1 LTDSKETVEGDSIPQ
16 HYPIIRRRARARCGA
31 ATRSGASCQAPAV
44 RGGARCRQHGGNS
57 VGEAHNQRAR
67 THGFYTK
74 TLSAEDIADL
84 DAIMADGLGDIDH
97 EVLTAKLTVRRIE
110 RARAAAA
117 LLPDGLEV
125 IKRHDREASEYGPGD
140 ETVSERV
147 DYPGLSDR
155 AVRTALV
162 AVDKREDLIE
172 RRAERAA
179 RESNGVDDG
188 PITEFTVH
196 VVTAENVHLYQ
207 DGDEAEQG
215 GEE

>member
-1 LTDSKETVEGDSIPQ
+1 
-16 HYPIIRRRARARCGA
+16 
-31 ATRSGASCQAPAV
+31 
-44 RGGARCRQHGGNS
+44 
-57 VGEAHNQRAR
+57 
-67 THGFYTK
+67 
-74 TLSAEDIADL
+74 
-84 DAIMADGLGDIDH
+84 MADGLGDIDH

-140 ETVSERV
+140 ETVSERI

-179 RESNGVDDG
+179 REGDGDAG
-188 PITEFTVH
+188 PITEYEVH
-196 VVTAENVHLYQ
+196 IVTAENVRLYR
-207 DGDEAEQG
+207 DGGEDVEEGDE
-215 GEE
+215 